1 MRYAE
6 VAVDAAVGY
15 DRTFSYSVPPSL
27 DVLPGQTVM
36 VPFGPRRLQGVVFSL
51 PPAPQ
56 VPETRDI
63 LSASQTGPVLS
74 DTQLRLARW
83 ISDYYMSPL
92 FEAASL
98 MLPPGGR
105 VRLKSYLT
113 LSAAG
118 GAAEGPPPTEYQE
131 KVLAFI
137 RRHKRVAEDRLL
149 ETLGRGA
156 GTAVRRLVERGL
168 VTRTQGRAGASVG
181 RRYRAYARLP
191 FPAPE
196 GLAGRL
202 SDMARR
208 APRQAALLSRLLKER
223 TPIVLAQARR
233 EYGAGAVRALL
244 DRGWIEVESVAV
256 DRDPLAGLSVQ
267 PSPSVVLTS
276 TQEAVVA
283 EVRAA
288 LDEPATAARS
298 FLVEGVTGSGKTEV
312 YLDSVRHCLQRG
324 ERAIVMV
331 PEIALTHQ
339 TIERFAA
346 RFPGN
351 VAVLHSGL
359 TAGQRFDQWWKVR
372 QGEYGVVIG
381 SRGAVFAPQPEL
393 GLIVIDE
400 EHEWTY
406 KQQDASPRYH
416 ARDVALRLA
425 ELSDSVVVMGSAS
438 PDVQSYHMAM
448 RGHFKLLRLP
458 DRVVVNGGATRA
470 APGVSPLA
478 AVEIVDMRRELREGH
493 RLIFSRPLLRAMG
506 DCLET
511 GSQAVLF
518 LNRRGSAS
526 FMQCRECG
534 FTLGCRRCDI
544 TMTYHKEAQRLLCH
558 HCGDRRIPPSRCPA
572 CAGNKMAYY
581 GVGTQA
587 VVEEVSRRFPDVT
600 VLRWDRDAVKRPDEY
615 ERLLTRFRSGE
626 AQVLVGTQMIAKGL
640 HFPSV
645 TVVGV
650 VLADVGLNVPDYRA
664 GERAFQLLFQV
675 AGRAG
680 RGPAKGVVVIQTYQP
695 DNYAVRAAAAQEYRR
710 FYAEEAAYR
719 KEQGNPPY
727 GGLIRMLYTHT
738 NRAMC
743 EREAMRVTE
752 GLRRERDSWGYS
764 DVEVLGPTPAYP
776 ARLRGRYRWQ
786 LILRG
791 AKPRALL
798 DRLAVP
804 PGWVVDVDPVG
815 PG

>member
-63 LSASQTGPVLS
+63 LSASQTGSVLS

-118 GAAEGPPPTEYQE
+118 GATEGPPPTEYQE

-137 RRHKRVAEDRLL
+137 RRHERVAEDRLL

-156 GTAVRRLVERGL
+156 GTAVRRLVESGL
-168 VTRTQGRAGASVG
+168 LTRTLVRAGASVG
-181 RRYRAYARLP
+181 RRYREYARLP
-191 FPAPE
+191 SPAPE

-202 SDMARR
+202 SDMATR
-208 APRQAALLSRLLKER
+208 APRQAALLSRLLKES

-256 DRDPLAGLSVQ
+256 DRDPLVGLSVQ

-324 ERAIVMV
+324 KRAIVMV

-438 PDVQSYHMAM
+438 PDVQSYHMAL

-458 DRVVVNGGATRA
+458 DRVAVNGGATRA

-493 RLIFSRPLLRAMG
+493 RLIFSRALLRAMG

-518 LNRRGSAS
+518 LNRRARRPSCSAGSVALPWGA
-526 FMQCRECG
+526 EG
-534 FTLGCRRCDI
+534 VTLR
-544 TMTYHKEAQRLLCH
+544 
-558 HCGDRRIPPSRCPA
+558 
-572 CAGNKMAYY
+572 
-581 GVGTQA
+581 
-587 VVEEVSRRFPDVT
+587 
-600 VLRWDRDAVKRPDEY
+600 
-615 ERLLTRFRSGE
+615 
-626 AQVLVGTQMIAKGL
+626 
-640 HFPSV
+640 
-645 TVVGV
+645 
-650 VLADVGLNVPDYRA
+650 
-664 GERAFQLLFQV
+664 
-675 AGRAG
+675 
-680 RGPAKGVVVIQTYQP
+680 
-695 DNYAVRAAAAQEYRR
+695 
-710 FYAEEAAYR
+710 
-719 KEQGNPPY
+719 
-727 GGLIRMLYTHT
+727 
-738 NRAMC
+738 
-743 EREAMRVTE
+743 
-752 GLRRERDSWGYS
+752 
-764 DVEVLGPTPAYP
+764 
-776 ARLRGRYRWQ
+776 
-786 LILRG
+786 
-791 AKPRALL
+791 
-798 DRLAVP
+798 
-804 PGWVVDVDPVG
+804 
-815 PG
+815 